1 MSTQTSDTKVI
12 MSGAVAVSSEE
23 EVPAEVSLRVE
34 DLREEGPNP
43 GRVEED
49 LQEGGS
55 LLVVQGLVGSL

>member
-12 MSGAVAVSSEE
+12 TSGAVSSEE
-23 EVPAEVSLRVE
+23 EDSAEVSLRAE

>member
-12 MSGAVAVSSEE
+12 TSGAVSSEE
-23 EVPAEVSLRVE
+23 EDSAEVEVSLRVE